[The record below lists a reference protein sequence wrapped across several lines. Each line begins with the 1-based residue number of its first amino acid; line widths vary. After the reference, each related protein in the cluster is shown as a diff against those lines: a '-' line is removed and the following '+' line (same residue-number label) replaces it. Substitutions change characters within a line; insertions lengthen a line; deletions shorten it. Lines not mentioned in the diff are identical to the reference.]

1 MALHRRIPKKNRKKL
16 KSVDPFN
23 NKANAARFQDNNKK
37 SNQAPANLKEE
48 QPLTKA
54 MKNMMAANNPIV
66 TKEDVKKKK
75 KQKNA
80 VLKQAEELG
89 MKKGKFETVNRF
101 VKRIEGTLHS
111 RINEQIAIAKHGL
124 AGRKQ
129 EDIDADYKKIEDAEK
144 RKKDQEKREIENKIK
159 EAKKKREEEARRRE
173 EADKAKE
180 QRKAEKRKL
189 KEQEEKEEKEE
200 EEEGDEEEGSDS
212 DDDDD
217 GPKPKKIQKEESK
230 KAQKL
235 SKKERRKETLKARKT
250 DEQKRKAGEAVM
262 NSREVIEFGER
273 NDAPPTF
280 NGALKKKFEPLMAK
294 AGQKTLLL
302 HSMLQKGSQKTE
314 YLNDS
319 TKIQAERQRVIDAYR
334 DMKKQ
339 RNIANGIGG
348 RGVPKSE

>member
-23 NKANAARFQDNNKK
+23 NKANAARFQEGNKK
-37 SNQAPANLKEE
+37 SNQAPASLKDE

-54 MKNMMAANNPIV
+54 MKSMISLNNPIV
-66 TKEDVKKKK
+66 TKEDLKKKK

-89 MKKGKFETVNRF
+89 MRKGKFETVNRF

-111 RINEQIAIAKHGL
+111 RINEGIAIAKHGL

-129 EDIDADYKKIEDAEK
+129 EEIDADYKKIDDAEK
-144 RKKDQEKREIENKIK
+144 RKKDQERREIENKIK
-159 EAKKKREEEARRRE
+159 EAKKKREEEAKRRDE
-173 EADKAKE
+173 MDKARE

-189 KEQEEKEEKEE
+189 KETPEESEDVEE
-200 EEEGDEEEGSDS
+200 EEEDDS
-212 DDDDD
+212 DDDED
-217 GPKPKKIQKEESK
+217 GPKPKKNAEKPEETQK
-230 KAQKL
+230 KAPKL
-235 SKKERRKETLKARKT
+235 SKKERRKETLKARRT
-250 DEQKRKAGEAVM
+250 DEQQRKDGEM
-262 NSREVIEFGER
+262 LINSRELIEFGER
-273 NDAPPTF
+273 YDAPPTF

-302 HSMLQKGSQKTE
+302 HSMLQKSGAKKTE
-314 YLNDS
+314 YLEDS

-334 DMKKQ
+334 DIKKQ
-339 RNIANGIGG
+339 RNIAAGQWN
-348 RGVPKSE
+348 RPAVPKSE